1 MIIVDR
7 IEEGTVVAYD
17 DGVKIDIP
25 LAELPQCVH
34 EGSIL
39 QRTSTGWE
47 TDPDA
52 EKERR
57 ALIAEKMRR
66 IFK

>member
-7 IEEGTVVAYD
+7 IEEGTAVAYD

-25 LAELPQCVH
+25 LAELPQGVH
-34 EGSIL
+34 EGNIL
-39 QRTSTGWE
+39 RRTSSGWE

>member
-25 LAELPQCVH
+25 LTELPQGVH

-39 QRTSTGWE
+39 RRTESGWKP
-47 TDPDA
+47 DPDA
-52 EKERR
+52 EAERR

>member
-7 IEEGTVVAYD
+7 IEEGTAVAYN

-25 LAELPQCVH
+25 LAELPQGVH

-39 QRTSTGWE
+39 RRTSSGWE

>member
-25 LAELPQCVH
+25 LAELPQGVH
-34 EGSIL
+34 EGSVL
-39 QRTSTGWE
+39 RHTLTGWE

-52 EKERR
+52 EADRR